1 MTASAQVPLGEVC
14 TVNPRA
20 RRHGCSDDTVVT
32 FVPMAAVDPRTG
44 AITIHEERR
53 LAEVAN
59 GFTAFEEG
67 DVLFAKI
74 TPCMQNGKAA
84 LARNLTNGIG
94 RGSTEFY
101 VLRPGHRVLG
111 EYVWHFVRQPRFREA
126 AKRSFTG
133 TAGQQRVPKSF
144 MQNALI
150 PLPPLEEQRRIVDIL
165 NRAVRIETLR
175 TQAAERLREFVPALF
190 VKMFGD
196 PGDSRNG
203 WNVCRLGDTIQGFQG
218 GRNISAGHGET
229 RFRVLKVSAVTDGIF
244 NPRMSKPV
252 PDGYVPPDNHL
263 VREGDLLISRAN
275 TSRLVGATAMVEHP
289 TPNVLL
295 PDKIWRFVWRDDST
309 IEPIYMDSL
318 FKHASVRAALSKMAT
333 GTSGSMKNISQSKLK
348 TLPIPLPPLA
358 LQRRYAETVEAA
370 RAVARV
376 AESSTTAAAIL
387 MASLTSE
394 LLRNDVSACGMYR
407 QETETHR

>member
-1 MTASAQVPLGEVC
+1 MIPPIVPLGELCDMDRRGLRSDDPDAARLPLLGVENVGSGTGTLNLNAGSRVGDGKSTSFRFDERHVLYAKLRPYLNKVATPEFAGRC
-14 TVNPRA
+14 STELVPLLPRRGVDRDFLAYLLRRKETVALVMSSVTGSRMPRA
-20 RRHGCSDDTVVT
+20 D
-32 FVPMAAVDPRTG
+32 M
-44 AITIHEERR
+44 
-53 LAEVAN
+53 
-59 GFTAFEEG
+59 
-67 DVLFAKI
+67 
-74 TPCMQNGKAA
+74 
-84 LARNLTNGIG
+84 
-94 RGSTEFY
+94 
-101 VLRPGHRVLG
+101 
-111 EYVWHFVRQPRFREA
+111 
-126 AKRSFTG
+126 
-133 TAGQQRVPKSF
+133 
-144 MQNALI
+144 NALMSMRV

-165 NRAVRIETLR
+165 NRAARIETLR

-203 WNVCRLGDTIQGFQG
+203 WDVCRLGDAIQGFQG

-358 LQRRYAETVEAA
+358 LQRRYAETVKAA

-376 AESSTTAAAIL
+376 AESSTTVAAIL

-394 LLRNDVSACGMYR
+394 LLRNDVTACGMYR
-407 QETETHR
+407 QEAETHG